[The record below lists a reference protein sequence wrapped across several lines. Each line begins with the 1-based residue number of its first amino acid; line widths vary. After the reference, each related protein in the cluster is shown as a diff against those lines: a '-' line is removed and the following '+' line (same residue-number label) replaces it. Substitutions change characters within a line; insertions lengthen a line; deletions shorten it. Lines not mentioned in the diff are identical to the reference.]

1 MCGVLGAHQSPGAAW
16 EGREEHGC
24 KVVVQGK
31 GRCKRERDLG
41 QTDTGK
47 VPGARKSKQ
56 QSDQNSTQQI
66 EILVSTRMTV

>member
-1 MCGVLGAHQSPGAAW
+1 MQ
-16 EGREEHGC
+16 E
-24 KVVVQGK
+24 
-31 GRCKRERDLG
+31 RERDLG

-66 EILVSTRMTV
+66 EILVSTRITV